1 MTNQLGKWANGIRQ
15 NATRGVSGLA
25 LGLSGVLYLSTGTAL
40 AQEDVVALDSS
51 ESAPDETKTLNVVTV
66 TGSNIRR
73 KQDFSSPSPVQ
84 TVDETV
90 IKNTGAVRVQDLF
103 KGLTVNSGSQIA
115 NRQNALQGVSQFSL
129 RGLGIGSTLTLV
141 NGRRAGLS
149 PVTDATGQLFTDSN
163 AFPVNMIERIEV
175 LTDGASATYGSE
187 AVAGVVNIIT
197 RRNFEG
203 FEITGEAR
211 TSTHDSFQLGG
222 AFGQSF
228 DRGSFSAF
236 VNYYTQDGNF
246 RGDIDIIAD
255 ADAINTNDPGFD
267 FGGVFNSG
275 TGSPGRFNLAADPD
289 GDGIF
294 ERAGNTLAD
303 PDCVAAGGI
312 LRGEACRYN
321 FINQR
326 RIIAEED
333 RFQAFTQF
341 DYELTDRLSINTEFG
356 YSRNEIRDAIGGAV
370 LRRTT
375 NDGGFLVGADHPFNY
390 FVSDGLGGITYA
402 GPSAFAADPTLQAVP
417 VIFRGRPLGSAFDGD
432 NADDI
437 ETVFSNLRF
446 SAGLDFELN
455 DSWNFSANYTI
466 SNNEYD
472 RAQPRDYDTDDFQ
485 AALDSGAWNPFG
497 TAIVSPDLV
506 GRDGTSTAGNSQQD
520 LLLFSNTITD
530 VGSVS
535 QEVIEATLSGETG
548 IELPGGTIAV
558 AIGGQYRELAFEN
571 TPDGRRQSGDNGR
584 NEIEAAIPLTKQDVY
599 AVYGEAI
606 LPVTEKLEAQLA
618 IRFEDYG
625 EQGGDTVDPKVA
637 LKYDVTDNLALRG
650 SWGTSFQAPSIRQ
663 VSGAVGSAGIVDPLL
678 GPSGGT
684 FNVTVFTSG
693 SPDLTSQSAENLNL
707 GAIFTSDN
715 GLNISFDYWTYDYQ
729 DLILPGGDPQSIVDA
744 DPNGPAI
751 LRDPS
756 GQLNAV
762 FTGFENRGNAEA
774 EGFDINANYTPEW
787 WSWGEMTFDAS
798 ATIVTKFE
806 SDEFAGL
813 DGNGDLKGSRN
824 FANAFG
830 AVPDVKYN
838 FGGTLRKGPHTAN
851 ISVRT
856 IGEYVDD
863 QSGEDIDSQTTVD
876 VRYTL
881 SLDEFL
887 GGTGT
892 DLTLGAVNLFDEDAP
907 RIDSR
912 PLFDTETHDP
922 RGRQVYVSV
931 RQSF

>member
-1 MTNQLGKWANGIRQ
+1 MSHLIGRAAKGLKFET
-15 NATRGVSGLA
+15 TRSVSALV
-25 LGLSGVLYLSTGTAL
+25 LGLSGVLVSGTGLAQ
-40 AQEDVVALDSS
+40 AQEDVVAVDDA
-51 ESAPDETKTLNVVTV
+51 APEAEETKTLGVVSV

-197 RRNFEG
+197 RRNFDG

-222 AFGQSF
+222 AFGQTF

-246 RGDIDIIAD
+246 RGDIDIISD
-255 ADAINTNDPGFD
+255 ADAINTSDPDFN

-275 TGSPGRFNLAADPD
+275 TGSPGRFDLAIDPD
-289 GDGIF
+289 GDGVF
-294 ERAGNTLAD
+294 ERSGNTLAD

-312 LRGEACRYN
+312 LRGSACRYD
-321 FINQR
+321 FIDQR

-341 DYELTDRLSINTEFG
+341 DYELTDRLSFNSEFSN
-356 YSRNEIRDAIGGAV
+356 SRNEIRDAIGGAV

-390 FVSDGLGGITYA
+390 FTSDGEGGITYA
-402 GPSAFAADPTLQAVP
+402 GPNGFAADPTLQAVP

-446 SAGLDFELN
+446 SAGIDYELN
-455 DSWNFSANYTI
+455 ESWNVSANYTI

-472 RAQPRDYDTDDFQ
+472 RAQPRDYDTEDFQ

-506 GRDGTSTAGNSQQD
+506 GRDGVSTAGNSEQD

-535 QEVIEATLSGETG
+535 QEVMELTLSGETG
-548 IELPGGTIAV
+548 LVLAGGPVAV
-558 AIGGQYRELAFEN
+558 AIGSQYRELAFEN

-584 NEIEAAIPLTKQDVY
+584 NEVEAAIPLTKQDVY
-599 AVYGEAI
+599 AVYAEAL
-606 LPVTEKLEAQLA
+606 LPITDQLEAQLA
-618 IRFEDYG
+618 LRFEDYG
-625 EQGGDTVDPKVA
+625 DAGGDTIDPKVA

-663 VSGAVGSAGIVDPLL
+663 VSGSVGSAGIVDPLL
-678 GPSGGT
+678 GAEGGT

-707 GAIFTSDN
+707 GAIWTSDN
-715 GLNISFDYWTYDYQ
+715 GLNISFDYWMYDYQ

-744 DPNGPAI
+744 DPNGPAV

-756 GQLNAV
+756 GQLNAI

-774 EGFDINANYTPEW
+774 QGFDINANYTPDW
-787 WSWGEMTFDAS
+787 WNWGDMTFDAS
-798 ATIVTKFE
+798 ATIVTEFT
-806 SDEFAGL
+806 SDEFEGL

-838 FGGTLRKGPHTAN
+838 FGGTWREGPHTAN
-851 ISVRT
+851 ISIRT

-863 QSGEDIDSQTTVD
+863 QSGDDIDSQTTVD
-876 VRYTL
+876 MRYTL
-881 SLDEFL
+881 SLEEFF
-887 GGTGT
+887 GTGT
-892 DLTLGAVNLFDEDAP
+892 DLTIGAVNVFDEDPP
-907 RIDSR
+907 RIESR

-922 RGRQVYVSV
+922 RGRQIYVGF
-931 RQSF
+931 RQAF